1 MHWYFPSW
9 NGDVRIES
17 DAEDPRRTVL
27 TVIEPTAHELELLD
41 RANSVFK
48 AKKWIHGS
56 SKLWKL
62 SGDQQRQQTIL
73 DASLLEVGLILVG
86 RLKPGLATL
95 TAVTTEEDTVEAMGS
110 SESGFMAWIGKQLH
124 GDVGATPAKVNFRDE
139 EGYAKLQLAKK
150 EEAKR
155 LADEAEREEREKKE
169 AEEREALAKQEA
181 EKKETGDAKR
191 KKREEEKAR
200 KKKEDEKKK
209 KDKAATT
216 VKRPT
221 TCCPESIPGVVEP
234 AQEVL
239 LQFCDAEQRE
249 QWLRE
254 RRLVARG
261 GITGHRYLIA
271 HRHTDTAIKM
281 GKCSWDLDTDT
292 VMHFHDWTVPPEE
305 EVLAA
310 KLILEHREPW
320 LRNEA
325 TYFDCGPHS
334 QVFKNPFGDGGD
346 GTHDAGFTRAMGQYF
361 RALEQLD
368 RYRS

>member
-48 AKKWIHGS
+48 AKKWVHGS

-62 SGDQQRQQTIL
+62 SGDQQRQQTTL

-95 TAVTTEEDTVEAMGS
+95 TAVTTEEDTVEAMGT
-110 SESGFMAWIGKQLH
+110 SESGFIAWIGKQLH
-124 GDVGATPAKVNFRDE
+124 GDVGFTPAKVNFRDE
-139 EGYAKLQLAKK
+139 EGYAKFQLAKK
-150 EEAKR
+150 EEAK
-155 LADEAEREEREKKE
+155 LKASAAEREEREKKE
-169 AEEREALAKQEA
+169 AEEREALGEVEAKAEA
-181 EKKETGDAKR
+181 EDSKR

-200 KKKEDEKKK
+200 KAKEEKKK
-209 KDKAATT
+209 KKAATT

-221 TCCPESIPGVVEP
+221 TCCPESIPGVIEP

-261 GITGHRYLIA
+261 GLTGHRYLIA

-281 GKCSWDLDTDT
+281 GKCSWDLDDDA

-325 TYFDCGPHS
+325 TCLGGHG
-334 QVFKNPFGDGGD
+334 QRFKNPFGNGGD
-346 GTHDAGFTRAMGQYF
+346 GTHDAGFTSAMGQYF